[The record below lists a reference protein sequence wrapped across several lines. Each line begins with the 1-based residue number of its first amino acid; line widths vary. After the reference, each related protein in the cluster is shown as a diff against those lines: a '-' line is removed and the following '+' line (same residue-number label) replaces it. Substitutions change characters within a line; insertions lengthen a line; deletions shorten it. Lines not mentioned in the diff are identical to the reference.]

1 MEEEIVETLIAREL
15 ATDRIECSSP
25 TMVVVVVV
33 VGRSWRV
40 VEEGKG

>member
-25 TMVVVVVV
+25 TMVVVVV
-33 VGRSWRV
+33 GRSWRV
-40 VEEGKG
+40 VEDEEG